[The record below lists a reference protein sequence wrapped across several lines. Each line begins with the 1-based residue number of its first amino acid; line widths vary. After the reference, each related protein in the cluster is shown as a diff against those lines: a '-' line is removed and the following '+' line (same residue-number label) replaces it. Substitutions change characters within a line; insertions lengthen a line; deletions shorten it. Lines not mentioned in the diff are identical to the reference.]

1 MPRPDRDK
9 TGAGHWASNPE
20 RSSVRRAAPSGQGQD
35 RSRAGQQAQTGSM
48 EPQQLTRETLVRRH
62 QLRGSVLP
70 VLTLAYNRRRQH
82 LLTGDEQAL
91 RLFSTRK
98 ELAVLWL
105 DPRSP
110 SPIYIVHH
118 APRDVYVVA
127 YDDEPSKHADASTV
141 QILHAS
147 LAPLLRYKPHDDFL
161 ASMVIHSSGLV
172 ITSGEQELKLWRLE
186 SDSEVSQVCT
196 LNEHST
202 RGAMHVL
209 HTSQDVLLGAVDAT
223 VWVWRL
229 GDTMKDVI
237 EPRLALCWE
246 AGGRIMSEDP
256 PAITSLLHV
265 GGGRVV
271 VGLDDGVIL
280 IWAVPA
286 LNHERGPPEALACIA
301 AHIHDPQNNDDA
313 KGVFELSGLEDQGTW
328 AVRVLFLR
336 WCVEERQALV
346 GG

>member
-1 MPRPDRDK
+1 MRALASTAALLRRLGRSAAPGQGQDRRRALGK
-9 TGAGHWASNPE
+9 QPE
-20 RSSVRRAAPSGQGQD
+20 RLSQTGSPKGQGQD

-147 LAPLLRYKPHDDFL
+147 LAPLLRYKPHDDF
-161 ASMVIHSSGLV
+161 
-172 ITSGEQELKLWRLE
+172 
-186 SDSEVSQVCT
+186 
-196 LNEHST
+196 
-202 RGAMHVL
+202 
-209 HTSQDVLLGAVDAT
+209 
-223 VWVWRL
+223 
-229 GDTMKDVI
+229 
-237 EPRLALCWE
+237 
-246 AGGRIMSEDP
+246 
-256 PAITSLLHV
+256 
-265 GGGRVV
+265 
-271 VGLDDGVIL
+271 
-280 IWAVPA
+280 
-286 LNHERGPPEALACIA
+286 
-301 AHIHDPQNNDDA
+301 
-313 KGVFELSGLEDQGTW
+313 
-328 AVRVLFLR
+328 
-336 WCVEERQALV
+336 
-346 GG
+346 